1 MSTSM
6 VLDQEQLLNDLY
18 NAFDP
23 YSPLP
28 AGDPN
33 YVDCGEVRGD
43 GNILLDLG
51 NRIKR
56 SQPMTCHLY
65 SGHRGAGKSTELLR
79 LKQFL
84 EKQKFFV
91 VYFAADEED
100 IQSEDAQYT
109 DILLACTRRLLE
121 DLQDAANPN
130 PLLEWLRERW
140 QELKELAST
149 NIDLE
154 KATLQVQIAQ
164 FSKITANLRAEPTMR
179 AKIRDKINPHTVSL
193 IEVLNQFIREAKQ
206 KLPGDKQELAVIVD
220 NLDRIVPIVQE
231 KGSTNHEDIFINR
244 NEQLKALDCHL
255 VYTVPIS
262 LLYSPRATDIRDI
275 YSDTLVLPMIMVRD
289 IQGDIYQPGVEKI
302 KEIICRRVRQ
312 FTDLPLETEIF
323 DSGDTLE
330 KLALMSGGHVRNLLL
345 LMQDAIGRTENL
357 PISKRAMQIAVTRA
371 RDVYRRTVNDNE
383 WQLLAEVFQSKRVI
397 NDDKYRS
404 LLFNRCL
411 LEYCYYDDEGEIQ
424 RWCDVHPLIRGIA
437 EFKEAQ
443 EKLSNE

>member
-1 MSTSM
+1 M

-84 EKQKFFV
+84 EEQKFFV

-244 NEQLKALDCHL
+244 NEQLRALDCHL

-275 YSDTLVLPMIMVRD
+275 YSDNLVLPMIMVRD
-289 IQGDIYQPGVEKI
+289 IRGEIYQPGVEKI
-302 KEIICRRVRQ
+302 KEIIYRRVRQ

-323 DSGDTLE
+323 DSADTLE

-357 PISKRAMQIAVTRA
+357 PISKRAVQIAVTRA

-383 WQLLAEVFQSKRVI
+383 WQLLAEVSQSKRVI

-411 LEYCYYDDEGEIQ
+411 LEYCYYDEEGEIQ

-437 EFKEAQ
+437 EFKEALD
-443 EKLSNE
+443 KI